1 MAGVSNKLPT
11 PGSDSG
17 NWGTYLNNFLSVAHV
32 ASTTSTTTN
41 GYLSQVLVLPS
52 SGVTSPLSLSANPGQ
67 TILANATSAALSV
80 VLPDATTTFN
90 FYTVKKTDSSSNAV
104 TISTTSSQTIDGQLT
119 QSITGQYLSLTFAT
133 DGSQWFIV

>member
-1 MAGVSNKLPT
+1 MSSAKLPT
-11 PGSDSG
+11 PGGDSG

-32 ASTTSTTTN
+32 ASTSASASN
-41 GYLSQVLVLPS
+41 GYLSAIVVATSAS
-52 SGVTSPLSLSANPGQ
+52 SPVILNANPGQ
-67 TILANATSAALSV
+67 TVLANATSAALSV

-133 DGSQWFIV
+133 DGSQWFII